1 MKRIKYFKLRF
12 CHNHVLTKPNICAK
26 FQRNGDLSCI
36 TSCLVLPG
44 FLMDT
49 LLILI
54 GQFQSNKL
62 SLFYFLKAQSQVGMS
77 NAGPK
82 RYNDRQRIVFSD
94 RDKIGVISYRKL
106 ARIVSD
112 WAIDLWIYYA
122 VIPNVIIKIDL
133 RKYPQELTLC
143 DYNIQNNNLE
153 NPGIDPSTSRM
164 RSGRST
170 I

>member
-1 MKRIKYFKLRF
+1 
-12 CHNHVLTKPNICAK
+12 
-26 FQRNGDLSCI
+26 
-36 TSCLVLPG
+36 
-44 FLMDT
+44 
-49 LLILI
+49 
-54 GQFQSNKL
+54 
-62 SLFYFLKAQSQVGMS
+62 MS

-82 RYNDRQRIVFSD
+82 IYNDRQRIVFSD

-153 NPGIDPSTSRM
+153 NPGIDPGTSGM